1 MDSYYKDTDL
11 QKAQKAYAL
20 INVILARASL
30 TDLDRSFLLRMQ
42 EKIRYGNNRPTVV
55 LTEFEARKVR
65 AIVFKKKHQ
74 YHRFLQPL
82 PGNVPFEDEVRRIL
96 KEKPSPN
103 ERKNK
108 KIQDAK
114 KMLEARGL
122 KDVKYRFTVDT
133 FRLVFTG
140 FYMGTRNSIITDRP
154 HYGPHPQIA
163 VVYEGRYEGRF
174 SRDLVNLTGE
184 HDAMDEKAMERW
196 FQKNLKEVA
205 KSIRLRG

>member
-20 INVILARASL
+20 ISVILTHARLSAKE
-30 TDLDRSFLLRMQ
+30 REFLLYAQ
-42 EKIRYGNNRPTVV
+42 NKIRYGNGRPTVV

-65 AIVFKKKHQ
+65 AIAFKKKGQ
-74 YHRFLQPL
+74 YHRFLNPL
-82 PGNVPFEDEVRRIL
+82 PDNVPFEDEVRRIL

-103 ERKNK
+103 ERRNK

-114 KMLEARGL
+114 RMLESRGL

-140 FYMGTRNSIITDRP
+140 FDMRARTSIITDRP
-154 HYGPHPQIA
+154 HYGPHPVIA
-163 VVYEGRYEGRF
+163 VVYEGKYEGRF
-174 SRDLVNLTGE
+174 SKSLVNLNGE
-184 HDAMDEKAMERW
+184 HDAMDDKAMEKW
-196 FQKNLKEVA
+196 FQENLKEVA
-205 KSIRLRG
+205 TSIRLR